1 MKVVAG
7 IPAWITHALPVAFR
21 HGPIIIEEATPPI
34 TPASSPLLSNI
45 MVLVVAAGPLTMNTL
60 VLAVEGLDMDLFIML
75 GKGAGMPN
83 GGVLHTSAGAME
95 LPETAL
101 LAMHMLFS
109 YPK

>member
-1 MKVVAG
+1 M
-7 IPAWITHALPVAFR
+7 I
-21 HGPIIIEEATPPI
+21 
-34 TPASSPLLSNI
+34 
-45 MVLVVAAGPLTMNTL
+45 TL
-60 VLAVEGLDMDLFIML
+60 VLAVEGLVMDLFIVL
-75 GKGAGMPN
+75 GKGAGMPI